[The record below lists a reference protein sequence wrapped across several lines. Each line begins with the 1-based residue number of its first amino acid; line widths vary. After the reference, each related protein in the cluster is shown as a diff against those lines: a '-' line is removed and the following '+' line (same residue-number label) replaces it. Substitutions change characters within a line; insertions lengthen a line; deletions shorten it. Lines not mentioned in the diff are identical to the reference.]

1 VGGCSRWG
9 SKQGDNRE
17 QEWADAPGGA
27 RGTDRRSLLNSV
39 GGMFWRNVL
48 VCERH
53 RSNDVLFRKW
63 LDACVFE
70 RCDLEGN
77 GDNELCVQGR
87 GGYSKR
93 VGNTKRVTLCRV
105 VVLTRWICVCKAS
118 CV

>member
-1 VGGCSRWG
+1 MCLCAKGIAATMSCFANGY
-9 SKQGDNRE
+9 
-17 QEWADAPGGA
+17 
-27 RGTDRRSLLNSV
+27 
-39 GGMFWRNVL
+39 
-48 VCERH
+48 
-53 RSNDVLFRKW
+53 
-63 LDACVFE
+63 ACVFA

-87 GGYSKR
+87 EGYSKR